1 MVAGKIVSAAT
12 SFAKKY
18 EDQYKKEIEKGKE
31 DKRDQLLGDKKLV

>member
-18 EDQYKKEIEKGKE
+18 ED
-31 DKRDQLLGDKKLV
+31 